1 MLLGSARL
9 GFLTSKKL
17 KYITMSDLIASDS
30 PESAPLLV
38 VGSVAFDNVITPHAE
53 QERILGGAASYCSFA
68 ASYYTQVRM
77 VGVVGND
84 FGESDLGRLKA
95 RGIDLEGV
103 KRDESGPTF
112 FWKGKYHE
120 NFNRRDTLDIRLN
133 VFENF
138 RPDLPESYK
147 DSPFV
152 LLGNIHPALQMHVL
166 DQLSGDAFVLAD
178 TIDLWIET
186 EREALLSLIQRVNL
200 FVINDS
206 EAEELTGESNVILAG
221 NKLRQMGPESV
232 IVKKGEH
239 GAILFHQDG
248 MFALPAFPVTQ
259 LHDPTGAGDSFAGA
273 LIGRLS
279 SRNRSDFASIK
290 EAMLYATCTAS
301 LTVEA
306 FGCDRLESA
315 GKSQIE
321 GRVDSLKQLISIC

>member
-1 MLLGSARL
+1 MPD
-9 GFLTSKKL
+9 
-17 KYITMSDLIASDS
+17 IIASDS
-30 PESAPLLV
+30 SESSPLLV
-38 VGSVAFDNVITPHAE
+38 VGSVAFDNVITPQAE

-84 FGESDLGRLKA
+84 FGESDLDRLRA

-103 KRDESGPTF
+103 KKDDSGPTF

-120 NFNRRDTLDIRLN
+120 NFNRRDTLDIQLN
-133 VFENF
+133 VFEKF

-147 DSPFV
+147 DSSFV

-166 DQLSGDAFVLAD
+166 DQLAGNSFVLAD

-186 EREALLSLIQRVNL
+186 ERTSLLSLIKKVSL

-221 NKLRQMGPESV
+221 EKLRQMGPESV
-232 IVKKGEH
+232 IIKKGEH
-239 GAILFHQDG
+239 GAILFHEEG
-248 MFALPAFPVTQ
+248 MFALPAYPVTQ

-279 SRNRSDFASIK
+279 SRNRSDFSAIK

-315 GKSQIE
+315 GKSEIE
-321 GRVDSLKQLISIC
+321 ERVASLNQLISVT

>member
-1 MLLGSARL
+1 MP
-9 GFLTSKKL
+9 
-17 KYITMSDLIASDS
+17 DLIASDS
-30 PESAPLLV
+30 TNPSPLLV
-38 VGSVAFDNVITPHAE
+38 VGSVAFDNVITPQAE

-68 ASYYTQVRM
+68 ASYYAQVRM

-84 FGESDLGRLKA
+84 FGEADLDRLRA

-103 KRDESGPTF
+103 QRDESGPTF

-138 RPDLPESYK
+138 RPDLPDSYK

-166 DQLSGDAFVLAD
+166 DQLSGNSFVLAD

-186 EREALLSLIQRVNL
+186 EREALLSLIQKVSL
-200 FVINDS
+200 LVINDS

-221 NKLRQMGPESV
+221 HKLRKMGPESV

-239 GAILFHQDG
+239 GAVLFHEDG
-248 MFALPAFPVTQ
+248 LFALPAYPVTQ

-273 LIGRLS
+273 LIGRLA
-279 SRNRSDFASIK
+279 SRNRSDFSAIK

-315 GKSQIE
+315 GKTEIE
-321 GRVDSLKQLISIC
+321 DRVTALKQLITVA

>member
-1 MLLGSARL
+1 MPD
-9 GFLTSKKL
+9 
-17 KYITMSDLIASDS
+17 IIASDS
-30 PESAPLLV
+30 SESSPLLV
-38 VGSVAFDNVITPHAE
+38 VGSVAFDNVITPKAE

-84 FGESDLGRLKA
+84 FGESDLDRLRA

-103 KRDESGPTF
+103 KKDDSGPTF

-133 VFENF
+133 VFEKF

-147 DSPFV
+147 DSSFV

-166 DQLSGDAFVLAD
+166 DQLAGNSFVLAD

-186 EREALLSLIQRVNL
+186 ERESLLSLIKKVSL

-221 NKLRQMGPESV
+221 KKLRQMGPESV
-232 IVKKGEH
+232 IIKKGEH
-239 GAILFHQDG
+239 GAILFHEEG
-248 MFALPAFPVTQ
+248 MFALPAYPVTQ

-279 SRNRSDFASIK
+279 SRNRSDFSAIK

-306 FGCDRLESA
+306 FGCERLESA
-315 GKSQIE
+315 GKSEIE
-321 GRVDSLKQLISIC
+321 ERVASLNQLISVT

>member
-1 MLLGSARL
+1 MLELVPCLDPSKNI
-9 GFLTSKKL
+9 FL
-17 KYITMSDLIASDS
+17 YFMPDLIASDS
-30 PESAPLLV
+30 AESAPLLV
-38 VGSVAFDNVITPHAE
+38 VGSVAFDNVITPQAE
-53 QERILGGAASYCSFA
+53 KERILGGAASYCSFA
-68 ASYYTQVRM
+68 ASYYSPVRM

-84 FGESDLGRLKA
+84 FGESDMDRLRA

-103 KRDESGPTF
+103 QRDESGPTF

-138 RPDLPESYK
+138 RPDLPQSYI
-147 DSPFV
+147 DSEFV
-152 LLGNIHPALQMHVL
+152 LLGNIHPALQSHVL
-166 DQLSGDAFVLAD
+166 DQLSGNSFVLAD

-186 EREALLSLIQRVNL
+186 EREALLSLIKKVSL

-206 EAEELTGESNVILAG
+206 EAEELTGETNVILAG
-221 NKLRQMGPESV
+221 NKLRQMGPGSV

-239 GAILFHQDG
+239 GAVLFHKDG
-248 MFALPAFPVTQ
+248 MFALPAYPVTQ

-273 LIGRLS
+273 LIGRLA
-279 SRNRSDFASIK
+279 SRNSSDFSAIK

-315 GKSQIE
+315 GKAVIE
-321 GRVDSLKQLISIC
+321 ERVESLKQLISFT

>member
-1 MLLGSARL
+1 MP
-9 GFLTSKKL
+9 
-17 KYITMSDLIASDS
+17 DLIPSDS
-30 PESAPLLV
+30 PTPSPLLV

-68 ASYYTQVRM
+68 ASYYANVRM

-84 FGESDLGRLKA
+84 FGESDLDRLRA
-95 RGIDLEGV
+95 RGINLEGL

-138 RPDLPESYK
+138 RPDLPPSYL
-147 DSPFV
+147 DSEFV

-166 DQLSGDAFVLAD
+166 DQLSGNPFILAD

-186 EREALLSLIQRVNL
+186 EREALLSLIQKVSL

-206 EAEELTGESNVILAG
+206 EAEEMTGESNIILAG
-221 NKLRQMGPESV
+221 DKLRQMGPKSV
-232 IVKKGEH
+232 IIKKGEH
-239 GAILFHQDG
+239 GAVLFHEDG
-248 MFALPAFPVTQ
+248 KFALPAFPVTQ
-259 LHDPTGAGDSFAGA
+259 LNDPTGAGDSFAGA
-273 LIGRLS
+273 LIGRLA
-279 SRNRSDFASIK
+279 SRNRTDFSAIK

-315 GKSQIE
+315 GKSEIE
-321 GRVDSLKQLISIC
+321 QRVSSLNQLISVA

>member
-1 MLLGSARL
+1 MPD
-9 GFLTSKKL
+9 
-17 KYITMSDLIASDS
+17 IIASDS
-30 PESAPLLV
+30 SESSPLLV
-38 VGSVAFDNVITPHAE
+38 VGSVAFDNVITPQAE

-84 FGESDLGRLKA
+84 FGESDLDRLRA

-103 KRDESGPTF
+103 KKDDSGPTF

-120 NFNRRDTLDIRLN
+120 NFNRRDTLDIQLN
-133 VFENF
+133 VFEKF

-147 DSPFV
+147 DSSFV

-166 DQLSGDAFVLAD
+166 DQLAGNSFVLAD

-186 EREALLSLIQRVNL
+186 ERESLLSLINKVSL

-221 NKLRQMGPESV
+221 EKLCQMGPESV
-232 IVKKGEH
+232 IIKKGEH
-239 GAILFHQDG
+239 GAILFHEEG
-248 MFALPAFPVTQ
+248 MFALPAYPVTQ

-273 LIGRLS
+273 LIGRLA
-279 SRNRSDFASIK
+279 SRNRSDFSAIK

-306 FGCDRLESA
+306 FGCERLESA
-315 GKSQIE
+315 GKSEIE
-321 GRVDSLKQLISIC
+321 ERVASLNQLISVT

>member
-1 MLLGSARL
+1 MPN
-9 GFLTSKKL
+9 
-17 KYITMSDLIASDS
+17 LIASDS
-30 PESAPLLV
+30 PDASPLLV
-38 VGSVAFDNVITPHAE
+38 VGSVAFDNVITPQAE

-84 FGESDLGRLKA
+84 FTESDMDRLRA

-103 KRDESGPTF
+103 QRDQSGPTF

-138 RPDLPESYK
+138 RPDLPQSYV
-147 DSPFV
+147 DSDFV
-152 LLGNIHPALQMHVL
+152 LLGNIHPALQSHVL
-166 DQLSGDAFVLAD
+166 DQLSGNPFVLAD

-186 EREALLSLIQRVNL
+186 EREALLSLIQRVSL

-206 EAEELTGESNVILAG
+206 EAEELTGESNIILAG
-221 NKLRQMGPESV
+221 NKLRQMGPDSV
-232 IVKKGEH
+232 IIKKGEH
-239 GAILFHQDG
+239 GAILFHENG
-248 MFALPAFPVTQ
+248 MFALPAYPVTQ

-273 LIGRLS
+273 LIGRLA
-279 SRNRSDFASIK
+279 SRNRSDFSGIK

-315 GKSQIE
+315 GNSLIE
-321 GRVDSLKQLISIC
+321 ERVESLKQLISVA

>member
-1 MLLGSARL
+1 MP
-9 GFLTSKKL
+9 
-17 KYITMSDLIASDS
+17 DLIASDS
-30 PESAPLLV
+30 TNPSPLLV
-38 VGSVAFDNVITPHAE
+38 VGSVAFDNVITPQAE

-68 ASYYTQVRM
+68 ASYYAQVRM

-84 FGESDLGRLKA
+84 FGEADLDRLRA

-103 KRDESGPTF
+103 QRDESGPTF

-138 RPDLPESYK
+138 RPDLPDSYK

-166 DQLSGDAFVLAD
+166 DQLSGNSFVLAD

-186 EREALLSLIQRVNL
+186 EREALLSLIQKVSL
-200 FVINDS
+200 LVINDS

-221 NKLRQMGPESV
+221 HQLRKMGPESV

-239 GAILFHQDG
+239 GAVLFHEDG
-248 MFALPAFPVTQ
+248 LFALPAYPVTQ

-273 LIGRLS
+273 LIGRLA
-279 SRNRSDFASIK
+279 SRNRSDFAAIK

-315 GKSQIE
+315 GKAEIE
-321 GRVDSLKQLISIC
+321 DRVTALKQLITIA

>member
-1 MLLGSARL
+1 MPD
-9 GFLTSKKL
+9 
-17 KYITMSDLIASDS
+17 IIASDS
-30 PESAPLLV
+30 SESSPLLV
-38 VGSVAFDNVITPHAE
+38 VGSVAFDNVITPQAE

-84 FGESDLGRLKA
+84 FGESDLDRLRA

-103 KRDESGPTF
+103 KKDVSGPTF

-120 NFNRRDTLDIRLN
+120 NFNRRDTLDIQLN
-133 VFENF
+133 VFEKF

-147 DSPFV
+147 DSSFV

-166 DQLSGDAFVLAD
+166 DQLAGNSFVLAD

-186 EREALLSLIQRVNL
+186 ERESLLSLIKKVSL

-206 EAEELTGESNVILAG
+206 EAEELTGESNVILSG
-221 NKLRQMGPESV
+221 DKLRQMGPESV
-232 IVKKGEH
+232 IIKKGEH
-239 GAILFHQDG
+239 GAILFHEEG
-248 MFALPAFPVTQ
+248 MFALPAYPVTQ

-279 SRNRSDFASIK
+279 SRNRSDFSAIK

-315 GKSQIE
+315 GKSEIE
-321 GRVDSLKQLISIC
+321 ERVASLNQLISVT

>member
-1 MLLGSARL
+1 MPD
-9 GFLTSKKL
+9 
-17 KYITMSDLIASDS
+17 IIASDS
-30 PESAPLLV
+30 SESSPLLV
-38 VGSVAFDNVITPHAE
+38 VGSVAFDNVITPQAE

-84 FGESDLGRLKA
+84 FGESDLDRLRA

-103 KRDESGPTF
+103 KKDDSGPTF

-120 NFNRRDTLDIRLN
+120 NFNRRDTLDIQLN
-133 VFENF
+133 VFEKF

-147 DSPFV
+147 DSSFV

-166 DQLSGDAFVLAD
+166 DQLAGNSFVLAD

-186 EREALLSLIQRVNL
+186 ERESLLSLIKKVSL

-221 NKLRQMGPESV
+221 EKLRQMGPESV
-232 IVKKGEH
+232 IIKKGEH
-239 GAILFHQDG
+239 GAILFHDEG
-248 MFALPAFPVTQ
+248 MFALPAYPVTQ

-279 SRNRSDFASIK
+279 SRNRSDFSAIK

-315 GKSQIE
+315 GKSEIE
-321 GRVDSLKQLISIC
+321 ERVASLNQLISVT

>member
-1 MLLGSARL
+1 MRELVPCIDPSKNI
-9 GFLTSKKL
+9 FL
-17 KYITMSDLIASDS
+17 YFMPDLIASDS
-30 PESAPLLV
+30 AESAPLLV
-38 VGSVAFDNVITPHAE
+38 VGSVAFDNVITPQAE
-53 QERILGGAASYCSFA
+53 KERILGGAASYCSFA
-68 ASYYTQVRM
+68 ASYYSPVRM

-84 FGESDLGRLKA
+84 FGESDMDRLRA

-103 KRDESGPTF
+103 QRDESGPTF

-138 RPDLPESYK
+138 RPDLPQSYI
-147 DSPFV
+147 DSEFV
-152 LLGNIHPALQMHVL
+152 LLGNIHPALQSHVL
-166 DQLSGDAFVLAD
+166 DQLSGNSFVLAD

-186 EREALLSLIQRVNL
+186 EREALLSLIKKVSL

-206 EAEELTGESNVILAG
+206 EAEELTGETNVILAG
-221 NKLRQMGPESV
+221 NKLRQMGPGSV

-239 GAILFHQDG
+239 GAVLFHEDG
-248 MFALPAFPVTQ
+248 MFALPAYPVTQ

-273 LIGRLS
+273 LIGRLA
-279 SRNRSDFASIK
+279 SRNSSDFSAIK

-315 GKSQIE
+315 GK
-321 GRVDSLKQLISIC
+321 

>member
-1 MLLGSARL
+1 MPD
-9 GFLTSKKL
+9 KIK
-17 KYITMSDLIASDS
+17 SDS
-30 PESAPLLV
+30 ADSSPLLV

-53 QERILGGAASYCSFA
+53 KERILGGAASYCSFA
-68 ASYYTQVRM
+68 ASYYSEVRM

-84 FGESDLGRLKA
+84 FGDSDMERLRA

-103 KRDESGPTF
+103 QKDDSGPTF

-147 DSPFV
+147 DSSFV
-152 LLGNIHPALQMHVL
+152 LLGNIHPALQLHVL
-166 DQLSGDAFVLAD
+166 EQLSGSAFVLAD

-186 EREALLSLIQRVNL
+186 EREALLSLIKKVSL
-200 FVINDS
+200 FVINDT
-206 EAEELTGESNVILAG
+206 EAEELTNEPNIIIAGE
-221 NKLRQMGPESV
+221 KLRQMGPDSV
-232 IVKKGEH
+232 IIKKGEH
-239 GAILFHQDG
+239 GAILFHEDG
-248 MFALPAFPVTQ
+248 MFALPAYPVTQ

-279 SRNRSDFASIK
+279 SRNRSDFSAIK

-306 FGCDRLESA
+306 FGCERLESA
-315 GKSQIE
+315 GNSEIE
-321 GRVDSLKQLISIC
+321 ERVSTLHQLISVT

>member
-1 MLLGSARL
+1 MPD
-9 GFLTSKKL
+9 
-17 KYITMSDLIASDS
+17 IIASDS
-30 PESAPLLV
+30 SESSPLLV
-38 VGSVAFDNVITPHAE
+38 VGSVAFDNVITPQAE

-84 FGESDLGRLKA
+84 FGESDLDRLRA
-95 RGIDLEGV
+95 RGIDLKGV
-103 KRDESGPTF
+103 KKDDSGPTF

-133 VFENF
+133 VFEKF
-138 RPDLPESYK
+138 RPDLPESYN
-147 DSPFV
+147 DSSFV

-166 DQLSGDAFVLAD
+166 DQLAGNSFVLAD

-186 EREALLSLIQRVNL
+186 ERESLLSLSKKVSL
-200 FVINDS
+200 FAINDS

-221 NKLRQMGPESV
+221 KKLRQMGPKSV
-232 IVKKGEH
+232 IIKKGEH
-239 GAILFHQDG
+239 GAILFHEEG
-248 MFALPAFPVTQ
+248 MFALPAYPVTQ

-279 SRNRSDFASIK
+279 SRNRSDFSAIK

-306 FGCDRLESA
+306 FGCERLESA
-315 GKSQIE
+315 GKSEIE
-321 GRVDSLKQLISIC
+321 ERVASLNQLISVT